1 MLVVIGGL
9 PGTGK
14 TTIAQDV
21 VRRSAGVVYLRID
34 VIEQA
39 IRASEVLAGDIGPAG
54 YAAAYALAGS
64 NLGLGRDVIAD
75 CVNPLPVTRAA
86 WRSVAEA
93 AASPIIEVE
102 IICSDIAEHRRRV
115 EGRTGDIPGLVPP
128 PWNAVLARRYEPWPG
143 PRMVIDTAY
152 SAAQDA
158 ASEILAAMAASAT
171 QPLSFPQPG
180 R

>member
-21 VRRSAGVVYLRID
+21 VRRAVGAVYLRID

-39 IRASEVLAGDIGPAG
+39 IRSSDVLADDIGPAG

-64 NLGLGRDVIAD
+64 NLGLGKDVVAD
-75 CVNPLPVTRAA
+75 CVNPLMITRAA
-86 WRSVAEA
+86 WRSVAAA

-115 EGRTGDIPGLVPP
+115 EGRTGDIRGLIPP
-128 PWNAVLARRYEPWPG
+128 SWSAVLAHVYEPWSG
-143 PRMVIDTAY
+143 PRMIIDTAY
-152 SAAQDA
+152 AAAADA
-158 ASEILAAMAASAT
+158 ASEILAAMTASPAAR
-171 QPLSFPQPG
+171 LSLPPG
-180 R
+180 E